1 MKIDII
7 LYIAFMLNLE
17 GIVYMGISMVEKIE
31 NKEFSPKEIR
41 EMLGIDN
48 SRIQELCKMA
58 DIKLKKN
65 NRGLTYFTQD
75 DATVL
80 TNISSRLKNSTAV
93 TVPSKNTIL
102 KGTNSIS
109 NASIVQLV
117 DTLKGIEK
125 SMTDRITSLLDEK
138 LDGMDDVVMELIRV
152 KTENET
158 MRFKINELNKEN
170 YRLKKEVN
178 SFKKVPFGFYA
189 KTTPETHL
197 F

>member
-1 MKIDII
+1 
-7 LYIAFMLNLE
+7 
-17 GIVYMGISMVEKIE
+17 MGISMVEKIE

-41 EMLGIDN
+41 EMLGVDN
-48 SRIQELCKMA
+48 AQIQELCKMA

-65 NRGLTYFTQD
+65 HRGLTYFTQD
-75 DATVL
+75 DAKTL
-80 TNISSRLKNSTAV
+80 KDFSSKRKMQYVTPAPAKNV
-93 TVPSKNTIL
+93 VF

-109 NASIVQLV
+109 SASIVQLV
-117 DTLKGIEK
+117 DTLRNIEK
-125 SMTDRITSLLDEK
+125 SMTDRITAVLDEK

-189 KTTPETHL
+189 KTTPDHL

>member
-1 MKIDII
+1 MDSVHAEKSK
-7 LYIAFMLNLE
+7 
-17 GIVYMGISMVEKIE
+17 GIVFMGISMVEKIE
-31 NKEFSPKEIR
+31 SKEFSPKEIR

-75 DATVL
+75 DANAL
-80 TNISSRLKNSTAV
+80 TNISSKLRTSTAV
-93 TVPSKNTIL
+93 TLPSKNTVL

-117 DTLKGIEK
+117 ETLKGIEK
-125 SMTDRITSLLDEK
+125 SMTDRITSVLDEK

-170 YRLKKEVN
+170 YKLKKEIN

-189 KTTPETHL
+189 KTSSDGSM

>member
-1 MKIDII
+1 
-7 LYIAFMLNLE
+7 
-17 GIVYMGISMVEKIE
+17 MGISMVEKIE
-31 NKEFSPKEIR
+31 GKEFSPKEIR

-48 SRIQELCKMA
+48 SQIQELCKIA

-65 NRGLTYFTQD
+65 ERGLTYFTQD
-75 DATVL
+75 DAKALKDVSGKDRMKYVTPAP
-80 TNISSRLKNSTAV
+80 SRNV
-93 TVPSKNTIL
+93 VH

-109 NASIVQLV
+109 SASIVQLV
-117 DTLKGIEK
+117 ETLRNIEK
-125 SMTDRITSLLDEK
+125 SMTDKVTALLDEK

-170 YRLKKEVN
+170 YKLKKEIN

-189 KTTPETHL
+189 KTTPETSL

>member
-1 MKIDII
+1 METLVLDKT
-7 LYIAFMLNLE
+7 
-17 GIVYMGISMVEKIE
+17 E

-48 SRIQELCKMA
+48 SRIQELCKLA
-58 DIKLKKN
+58 DIKLKRN
-65 NRGLTYFTQD
+65 ERGLTYFTKD
-75 DATVL
+75 DADT
-80 TNISSRLKNSTAV
+80 LKNVSSNPKMKYV
-93 TVPSKNTIL
+93 TSVPAKNTVIT
-102 KGTNSIS
+102 GTNAIS
-109 NASIVQLV
+109 NASIVKLV
-117 DTLKGIEK
+117 DTLKNIE
-125 SMTDRITSLLDEK
+125 SSITEKLTSVLDEK

-189 KTTPETHL
+189 KTNSDSSL

>member
-1 MKIDII
+1 MATSVVDQT
-7 LYIAFMLNLE
+7 
-17 GIVYMGISMVEKIE
+17 E
-31 NKEFSPKEIR
+31 NKEITPKEIR

-48 SRIQELCKMA
+48 SQIQKLCKIA

-65 NRGLTYFTQD
+65 DRGLTYFTKD
-75 DATVL
+75 DATAL
-80 TNISSRLKNSTAV
+80 SSVSSKMKAENAM
-93 TVPSKNTIL
+93 TVPSKSTVI
-102 KGTNSIS
+102 KGTNTIS

-117 DTLKGIEK
+117 DTLKSIEK
-125 SMTDRITSLLDEK
+125 SITNRLTSVLDEK

-170 YRLKKEVN
+170 YKLKKEIN

-189 KTTPETHL
+189 KTNSGNNP

>member
-1 MKIDII
+1 M
-7 LYIAFMLNLE
+7 
-17 GIVYMGISMVEKIE
+17 
-31 NKEFSPKEIR
+31 
-41 EMLGIDN
+41 
-48 SRIQELCKMA
+48 
-58 DIKLKKN
+58 
-65 NRGLTYFTQD
+65 
-75 DATVL
+75 
-80 TNISSRLKNSTAV
+80 
-93 TVPSKNTIL
+93 

-109 NASIVQLV
+109 SASIVQLV

-125 SMTDRITSLLDEK
+125 SITDRITSVLDEK

-189 KTTPETHL
+189 KTTSENNL

>member
-1 MKIDII
+1 
-7 LYIAFMLNLE
+7 
-17 GIVYMGISMVEKIE
+17 MVAATVDSV
-31 NKEFSPKEIR
+31 NSKELSPKEIR
-41 EMLGIDN
+41 DMLGMNN
-48 SRIQELCKMA
+48 SQIEELCKKA
-58 DIKLKKN
+58 DIKLKRN
-65 NRGLTYFTQD
+65 ERGLTYFTHD
-75 DATVL
+75 DALVL
-80 TNISSRLKNSTAV
+80 KSLTSKKGAKYMTP
-93 TVPSKNTIL
+93 VPSKGVVL

-109 NASIVQLV
+109 SASILQLV
-117 DTLKGIEK
+117 DTLKNIEK
-125 SMTDRITSLLDEK
+125 DITEKLTSVLDEK

-189 KTTPETHL
+189 KTNSGNEL

>member
-1 MKIDII
+1 MRFSAKLKGI
-7 LYIAFMLNLE
+7 FMS
-17 GIVYMGISMVEKIE
+17 ISMVEKIE
-31 NKEFSPKEIR
+31 SKEFSPKEIR

-48 SRIQELCKMA
+48 SQIQELCKVA

-65 NRGLTYFTQD
+65 NRGLTYFTKD
-75 DATVL
+75 DAQALKDV
-80 TNISSRLKNSTAV
+80 SSKFRMSTAL
-93 TVPSKNTIL
+93 TLPSKDTVL
-102 KGTNSIS
+102 KGTNTIS
-109 NASIVQLV
+109 AGSIVKLV

-125 SMTDRITSLLDEK
+125 SITEKLTSVLDEK

-170 YRLKKEVN
+170 YKLKKEIN

-189 KTTPETHL
+189 KTTTENNI

>member
-1 MKIDII
+1 
-7 LYIAFMLNLE
+7 
-17 GIVYMGISMVEKIE
+17 MGISMVEKIE
-31 NKEFSPKEIR
+31 SKEFSPKEIR

-48 SRIQELCKMA
+48 SQIQELCKIA

-65 NRGLTYFTQD
+65 ERGLTYFTQD
-75 DATVL
+75 DAKT
-80 TNISSRLKNSTAV
+80 LKDVSDNKMKYV
-93 TVPSKNTIL
+93 TPVPSKNVIH

-109 NASIVQLV
+109 NASIVSLV
-117 DTLKGIEK
+117 ETLKSIEK
-125 SMTDRITSLLDEK
+125 SMTDKITGLLDEK

-170 YRLKKEVN
+170 YKLKKEIN

-189 KTTPETHL
+189 KTTPDNL

>member
-1 MKIDII
+1 MAEKLRII
-7 LYIAFMLNLE
+7 GGNTLKGE
-17 GIVYMGISMVEKIE
+17 VSIS
-31 NKEFSPKEIR
+31 
-41 EMLGIDN
+41 G
-48 SRIQELCKMA
+48 A
-58 DIKLKKN
+58 KN
-65 NRGLTYFTQD
+65 
-75 DATVL
+75 
-80 TNISSRLKNSTAV
+80 AV
-93 TVPSKNTIL
+93 L

-170 YRLKKEVN
+170 YKLKKEIN

-189 KTTPETHL
+189 KTSGENNL

>member
-1 MKIDII
+1 
-7 LYIAFMLNLE
+7 
-17 GIVYMGISMVEKIE
+17 MVALTADNMQSREL
-31 NKEFSPKEIR
+31 SPRDIR

-48 SRIQELCKMA
+48 SQIEELCKKA
-58 DIKLKKN
+58 DIKLKRN

-75 DATVL
+75 DAL
-80 TNISSRLKNSTAV
+80 ALKSMALKKESKYMTNVPQKNAV
-93 TVPSKNTIL
+93 Y

-109 NASIVQLV
+109 SASIVQLV
-117 DTLKGIEK
+117 DTLKNIEK
-125 SMTDRITSLLDEK
+125 NITERLTSVLDEK

-189 KTTPETHL
+189 KTTPENNL

>member
-1 MKIDII
+1 MTTSVIDS
-7 LYIAFMLNLE
+7 
-17 GIVYMGISMVEKIE
+17 VE
-31 NKEFSPKEIR
+31 NKEITPKEIR

-48 SRIQELCKMA
+48 SKIQELCKIA

-65 NRGLTYFTQD
+65 DRGLTYFTKD
-75 DATVL
+75 DADAL
-80 TNISSRLKNSTAV
+80 SAISSKNEVSVPVKNS
-93 TVPSKNTIL
+93 IY
-102 KGTNSIS
+102 KGTNTIS

-117 DTLKGIEK
+117 DTLKSIEK
-125 SMTDRITSLLDEK
+125 EITEKLTTVLDEK

-170 YRLKKEVN
+170 YKLKKEIN

-189 KTTPETHL
+189 KTSTGNSP

>member
-1 MKIDII
+1 
-7 LYIAFMLNLE
+7 
-17 GIVYMGISMVEKIE
+17 MGISTVESVE

-48 SRIQELCKMA
+48 LQIQELCKMA

-65 NRGLTYFTQD
+65 QRGLTYFTQD
-75 DATVL
+75 DAKTL
-80 TNISSRLKNSTAV
+80 KDYSSKKRMQYV
-93 TVPSKNTIL
+93 TLAPSKNVVL

-109 NASIVQLV
+109 SASIVQLV
-117 DTLKGIEK
+117 DTLRNIEK
-125 SMTDRITSLLDEK
+125 SMTEKITSVLDEK

-170 YRLKKEVN
+170 YRLKKEIN

-189 KTTPETHL
+189 KTTPETNL

>member
-1 MKIDII
+1 
-7 LYIAFMLNLE
+7 
-17 GIVYMGISMVEKIE
+17 MGISTVEKTE

-48 SRIQELCKMA
+48 SQIQELCKIA

-65 NRGLTYFTQD
+65 KRGLTYFTQD
-75 DATVL
+75 DAHA
-80 TNISSRLKNSTAV
+80 LKSVKAQNKKDVNFPAVRNSV
-93 TVPSKNTIL
+93 IN
-102 KGTNSIS
+102 GTNPIS
-109 NASIVQLV
+109 NASIVRLV
-117 DTLKGIEK
+117 DTLRSIEK
-125 SMTDRITSLLDEK
+125 NMTERLTSVLDEK

-170 YRLKKEVN
+170 YKLKKEIN

-189 KTTPETHL
+189 KTSSDNNL

>member
-1 MKIDII
+1 
-7 LYIAFMLNLE
+7 
-17 GIVYMGISMVEKIE
+17 MGISMVEKIE
-31 NKEFSPKEIR
+31 SKEFSPKEIR

-48 SRIQELCKMA
+48 SQIQELCKIA

-65 NRGLTYFTQD
+65 ERGLTYFTQD
-75 DATVL
+75 DAKT
-80 TNISSRLKNSTAV
+80 LKDVSDNKMKYV
-93 TVPSKNTIL
+93 TPVPSKNVIH

-109 NASIVQLV
+109 NASIVSLV
-117 DTLKGIEK
+117 ETLKSIEK
-125 SMTDRITSLLDEK
+125 SMTDKITGLLDEK

-170 YRLKKEVN
+170 YKLKKEIN

-189 KTTPETHL
+189 KTTPDKL
-197 F
+197 FEIN

>member
-1 MKIDII
+1 
-7 LYIAFMLNLE
+7 
-17 GIVYMGISMVEKIE
+17 MGISMVEKIE
-31 NKEFSPKEIR
+31 SKEFSPKEIR

-48 SRIQELCKMA
+48 SQIQELCKIA
-58 DIKLKKN
+58 SIKLKKN
-65 NRGLTYFTQD
+65 ERGLTYFTQD
-75 DATVL
+75 DART
-80 TNISSRLKNSTAV
+80 LKDVSARKDMKYV
-93 TVPSKNTIL
+93 TPAPSKNVIH

-109 NASIVQLV
+109 SASIVQLV
-117 DTLKGIEK
+117 ETLRNIEK
-125 SMTDRITSLLDEK
+125 SMTEKVTAVLDEK

-170 YRLKKEVN
+170 YKLKKEIN

-189 KTTPETHL
+189 KTTPETSL

>member
-1 MKIDII
+1 
-7 LYIAFMLNLE
+7 
-17 GIVYMGISMVEKIE
+17 MGISTLEEIE

-48 SRIQELCKMA
+48 SQIQELCKAA

-65 NRGLTYFTQD
+65 ERGLTYFTQD
-75 DATVL
+75 DAKIL
-80 TNISSRLKNSTAV
+80 SSVKFQKKEMTKVPAKAAV
-93 TVPSKNTIL
+93 FQGS
-102 KGTNSIS
+102 NSIT

-117 DTLKGIEK
+117 DTLRNIEK
-125 SMTDRITSLLDEK
+125 NMTDKLTSVLDEK

-158 MRFKINELNKEN
+158 MRFRINELNKEN
-170 YRLKKEVN
+170 YKLKKEIN

-189 KTTPETHL
+189 KTSSENNL

>member
-1 MKIDII
+1 MLIVGH
-7 LYIAFMLNLE
+7 AFFSKK
-17 GIVYMGISMVEKIE
+17 GIFFMGISMVEKIE
-31 NKEFSPKEIR
+31 GKEFSPKEIR

-48 SRIQELCKMA
+48 AQIQELCKVA

-65 NRGLTYFTQD
+65 TRGLTYFTQD
-75 DATVL
+75 DVKSLKSASENNKLSPVL
-80 TNISSRLKNSTAV
+80 
-93 TVPSKNTIL
+93 PSKNLIH

-109 NASIVQLV
+109 SASIVQLV
-117 DTLKGIEK
+117 DTLRNIEK
-125 SMTDRITSLLDEK
+125 SMTEKLTSVLDEK

-158 MRFKINELNKEN
+158 MRYKINELNKEN
-170 YRLKKEVN
+170 YRLKKEIN

-189 KTTPETHL
+189 KTTSETNL

>member
-1 MKIDII
+1 
-7 LYIAFMLNLE
+7 
-17 GIVYMGISMVEKIE
+17 MGISMVEKIE
-31 NKEFSPKEIR
+31 NKDFSPKEIR

-48 SRIQELCKMA
+48 LQIQELCKIA

-65 NRGLTYFTQD
+65 NRGLTYFTKD
-75 DATVL
+75 DAL
-80 TNISSRLKNSTAV
+80 RLRNVSEKVKEGTAM
-93 TVPSKNTIL
+93 TVPSKNTVL
-102 KGTNSIS
+102 RGTNTIS

-117 DTLKGIEK
+117 DTLRNIER
-125 SMTDRITSLLDEK
+125 SMTDRLTKVLDEK

-189 KTTPETHL
+189 KTSNDSNI

>member
-1 MKIDII
+1 MT
-7 LYIAFMLNLE
+7 ASVTN
-17 GIVYMGISMVEKIE
+17 SIE
-31 NKEFSPKEIR
+31 NKEITPKEIR

-48 SRIQELCKMA
+48 SGIRELCKMA

-65 NRGLTYFTQD
+65 NRGLTYFTKD
-75 DATVL
+75 DADALSRVSAKMTIPVPVK
-80 TNISSRLKNSTAV
+80 NI
-93 TVPSKNTIL
+93 IY

-109 NASIVQLV
+109 NGSIVRLV
-117 DTLKGIEK
+117 DTLRNIEK
-125 SMTDRITSLLDEK
+125 SITDKLTNVLDEK

-170 YRLKKEVN
+170 YKLKKEIN

-189 KTTPETHL
+189 KTSTGNNP